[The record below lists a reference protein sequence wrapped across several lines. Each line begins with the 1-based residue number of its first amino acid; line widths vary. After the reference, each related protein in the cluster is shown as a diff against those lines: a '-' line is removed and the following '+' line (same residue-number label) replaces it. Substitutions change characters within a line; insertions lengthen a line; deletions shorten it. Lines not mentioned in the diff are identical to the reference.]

1 MNGSYRLVWR
11 KGIYRKAVV
20 FFYGFPVTLYI
31 KYKIGM
37 IMPFSRNDQVIQKIS
52 AERYNKIGVNNYAE

>member
-11 KGIYRKAVV
+11 KGIYRKAVG
-20 FFYGFPVTLYI
+20 FFYFPVTLYI

-37 IMPFSRNDQVIQKIS
+37 IMPFSRND
-52 AERYNKIGVNNYAE
+52 